1 MFISLQLVA
10 VLREVKYLTIQGQQ
24 DVPPSAAEVF
34 SQSETFRKYVG
45 NLDLIVS
52 WYNQILATV
61 LPVEFPLLE
70 EELKGIDE
78 KLALAESTLS
88 WHGEGTGLKADDH
101 NINQIQFICH
111 IHMVSRC

>member
-52 WYNQILATV
+52 WYNQVQDRT
-61 LPVEFPLLE
+61 LE
-70 EELKGIDE
+70 GR
-78 KLALAESTLS
+78 A
-88 WHGEGTGLKADDH
+88 
-101 NINQIQFICH
+101 
-111 IHMVSRC
+111 